1 VEQIEA
7 SVACATQEGIKS
19 HDIKNNSFHNG
30 MVVRFRNLR
39 TSAGRTREYG
49 IGI

>member
-1 VEQIEA
+1 MEQIEA
-7 SVACATQEGIKS
+7 SVACATQEGIKF

-30 MVVRFRNLR
+30 VVVGFKNLR
-39 TSAGRTREYG
+39 TSAGRTRGNG